1 MERTIINL
9 TKQIEE
15 LKRENQKTRTAA
27 NFLFYSIVQSLDSKN
42 PDNEFRRNLKEH
54 ISAEINKI
62 NIGSTAHLKNAI
74 NEMMQPPIQSAW
86 GNKTPEKFIE

>member
-15 LKRENQKTRTAA
+15 LKRENQKTKTTAS
-27 NFLFYSIVQSLDSKN
+27 FLFNSIVQVLDSKSS
-42 PDNEFRRNLKEH
+42 DNEFSKDLKEY
-54 ISAEINKI
+54 ISAELSKI
-62 NIGSTAHLKNAI
+62 NIGSTAPLKNAI
-74 NEMMQPPIQSAW
+74 NEMMQSPIQPAW